1 MLSILT
7 EVSNK
12 CSVIIHAC
20 NKYNYKLY
28 LRKLIYMGKREK
40 FLLENKNSSE
50 YIILF
55 AMRYEFV
62 YVKLYRKLW
71 ESNYENHLLW

>member
-1 MLSILT
+1 
-7 EVSNK
+7 
-12 CSVIIHAC
+12 
-20 NKYNYKLY
+20 
-28 LRKLIYMGKREK
+28 MGKREK